1 MQIQY
6 TPYIL
11 APLAA
16 SLILGWITYYSWTRR
31 TTRVARWL
39 ALLSL
44 AITIWQVGYAFE
56 LAGTD
61 LPTKLF
67 WVRIE
72 YLGIATVPL
81 IWLIFALHYS
91 NLHKLLSLPRSILL
105 SLVPAIT
112 LFLVFTTQS
121 NGPIWKEISLDKVN
135 NFWEWH
141 ATYGPWFTV
150 HIAYTYLLLLAG
162 SFLILRS
169 LAQFKNLYRGQAY
182 ALLIAVL
189 APWVGNG
196 LYLLGVSPRGLDI
209 TPFVF
214 TISAL
219 AITWGIFGAQL
230 LEILPIARSTI
241 IEEMGEGVIVL
252 DMENHII
259 DINPS
264 ALRMLGISSSRPVG
278 QKITDH
284 LGKWGY
290 LAEKHIGAM
299 KAVDEITLG
308 EGESQQWFEFRL
320 SALRDKQTKVVGKV
334 VTITSITDRK
344 QTELLLLASEA
355 RYRQIVESASDVIYR
370 TDAQGRFTYANP
382 TTLNLMG
389 YKSESDVVG
398 KHYLELIAP
407 RYRHD
412 LKRYYDQQYTAK
424 ETNTYHE
431 FIAVTTKG
439 DEIWLGQNVQTIKEG
454 DQIVGFQAVARN
466 ITDLK
471 RAQDELALARDQAVE
486 ANQFKSLMLAKVS
499 HELRTPLGGILG
511 FAELLHSAAFG
522 ALTDNQKNAVA
533 QVIDSTHYLTKMIND
548 LLDEAHIESNTIRL
562 YSDLFAPAKL
572 LHEIETSMA
581 ILADQKGLTL
591 ITSIASDLPE
601 FLYGDEQ
608 RLRQILVNLVS
619 NAIKFTKKGEI
630 RVGLSSP
637 DPAHWSLQ
645 VSDTGAGIPEEA
657 RAYIF
662 EPFRQ
667 VDNEITHTN
676 QGTGLGLSI
685 CKQLVELMEGQ
696 INFESKVEQ
705 GSTFTV
711 ILPLKKNSENIS

>member
-1 MQIQY
+1 MQLQY
-6 TPYIL
+6 TPYLL

-16 SLILGWITYYSWTRR
+16 SLISGWVTYYSWTRR

-39 ALLSL
+39 GLLSL
-44 AITIWQVGYAFE
+44 AITIWQVSYAFE

-72 YLGIATVPL
+72 YLGITTVPL
-81 IWLIFALHYS
+81 IWLIFAFHYS
-91 NLHKLLSLPRSILL
+91 NLHKLLSLPRLVLL
-105 SLVPAIT
+105 SLVPAVT
-112 LFLVFTTQS
+112 LFLVFTTQA
-121 NGPIWKEISLDKVN
+121 NGPIWREISLDKVN

-141 ATYGPWFTV
+141 ATYGTWFSV
-150 HIAYTYLLLLAG
+150 HIAYSYLLLLAG
-162 SFLILRS
+162 SVLILRS

-189 APWVGNG
+189 APWVGNI
-196 LYLLGVSPRGLDI
+196 LYLLGFSPRGLDA

-219 AITWGIFGAQL
+219 AITWGIFWVQL

-241 IEEMGEGVIVL
+241 IEEMSEGVIVL
-252 DMENHII
+252 DTENHII

-264 ALRMLGISSSRPVG
+264 ALRMLRLSSSRPVG

-284 LGKWGY
+284 LGQWGY
-290 LAEKHIGAM
+290 LAEKYIDTTEAI
-299 KAVDEITLG
+299 DEITIG

-320 SALRDKQTKVVGKV
+320 SALRDKQTKVIGKV
-334 VTITSITDRK
+334 VTIASITDRK
-344 QTELLLLASEA
+344 QTELLLLENEA

-382 TTLNLMG
+382 IALHLMG
-389 YKSESDVVG
+389 FKSESDVIG
-398 KHYLELIAP
+398 KHYLELAAP
-407 RYRHD
+407 RLRHD
-412 LKRYYDQQYTAK
+412 LKRFYDRQYVAK

-439 DEIWLGQNVQTIKEG
+439 DEIWLGQNVQIINEG

-471 RAQDELALARDQAVE
+471 QAQDELALARDQAVE

-499 HELRTPLGGILG
+499 HELRTPLGAILG
-511 FAELLHSAAFG
+511 YAELLQRASFG
-522 ALTDNQKNAVA
+522 ALTDNQKDAIS
-533 QVIDSTHYLTKMIND
+533 QVIESTHYLTKMIND
-548 LLDEAHIESNTIRL
+548 LLDEAHIESKTIRL

-581 ILADQKGLTL
+581 ILAGQKGLALT
-591 ITSIASDLPE
+591 TSIASDLPE

-619 NAIKFTKKGEI
+619 NAIKFTNKGEI
-630 RVGLSSP
+630 RVGFSSP

-676 QGTGLGLSI
+676 RGTGLGLSI
-685 CKQLVELMEGQ
+685 CKQLVELMGGQ
-696 INFESKVEQ
+696 ISVESKVEQ

-711 ILPLKKNSENIS
+711 VLPLKKNLESIS